1 MCSTYIVI
9 LSLSLRNIW
18 LRVYVIKFIACQTR
32 YFAVNNDIAFCYY
45 PVNTKHLYNI
55 CTMLD
60 QRLGRL
66 NDVVQMLCKCFVFAG
81 YEVNSSFNYGPHA
94 PSPKADAP
102 PSEKYHGPLGPL
114 FPIYKSG
121 TEYVIVPTSHTYS
134 FNYLYCRILKGPLG
148 IRHFQCCQF
157 RKFNSDEAI

>member
-94 PSPKADAP
+94 N
-102 PSEKYHGPLGPL
+102 L